1 VGGWGRLW
9 GGGGLMVSERGGR
22 GGRGGRGEGEERGW

>member
-22 GGRGGRGEGEERGW
+22 GGRGEGEERGW